1 MLADKLISVCE
12 SLGWSVYE
20 DEESGEVELRK
31 HSPAGEDFSFTVD
44 ADSFIGDIKVYYENF
59 DVDEHVEM
67 WIEAK
72 QSGVPG
78 VPSIKALVHDAEDIE
93 NMLEELVIALCGV
106 QRDSEKKWFTLTYR
120 EHSIMT
126 VDIFAESYEEAEKEW
141 DRMIQ
146 KGEID
151 FCDMDVYD
159 TELEIEEDPEDG
171 E

>member
-1 MLADKLISVCE
+1 MLNPKLVSVCE
-12 SLGWSVYE
+12 SLGWIVYE

-31 HSPAGEDFSFTVD
+31 HSPAGEDFSFMVD
-44 ADSFIGDIKVYYENF
+44 ADSFVGDVGVYYESF

-72 QSGVPG
+72 RSGVSG
-78 VPSIKALVHDAEDIE
+78 VPSIKALVHDAEEIE
-93 NMLEELVIALCGV
+93 NMLEELDIALCGV

-120 EHSIMT
+120 EHSVMT
-126 VDIFAESYEEAEKEW
+126 VDILAESYEEAEKEW
-141 DRMIQ
+141 DRKIQ

-159 TELEIEEDPEDG
+159 SSLDIEEQAV
-171 E
+171 